1 MDETPIKAGPK
12 GRGKM
17 KTGYFWP
24 VYGERDEVVFLFYP
38 SRAAQHVY
46 EALGRSPPADAVLIS
61 DGYSAYE
68 RYTEKI
74 GLTHAQCWAH
84 ARRKFIQAEPV
95 EPEAAGQALDAIG
108 ALYAIEAQIREQ
120 RLEGEQKRRYRVE
133 QARPVVERF
142 FAWAEAVLAEQ
153 ALLPTNPLTKA
164 LGYVLKRRTGL
175 EVYLA
180 DPEVPIDTNH
190 LERMLR
196 PIPMGRRNWLFCW
209 TEAGAK
215 YVGILQSL
223 LVTCRLHAVNP
234 YHYLVDVLQR
244 IDRRPAAQVH
254 LLTPRL

>member
-153 ALLPTNPLTKA
+153 ALLLRIPAKLDGSGRQIRRHPAEPTGHLPPARRQPLPLPRRCAPAHRSSPGRPGAPANPQAVEAA
-164 LGYVLKRRTGL
+164 LCSQPAALSAAYS
-175 EVYLA
+175 
-180 DPEVPIDTNH
+180 
-190 LERMLR
+190 R
-196 PIPMGRRNWLFCW
+196 PIGN
-209 TEAGAK
+209 
-215 YVGILQSL
+215 
-223 LVTCRLHAVNP
+223 H
-234 YHYLVDVLQR
+234 
-244 IDRRPAAQVH
+244 AAQ
-254 LLTPRL
+254 